1 MVIASA
7 FPLALP
13 LAPALPGLGGAS
25 SLAVVSP
32 GLDLESSFSSLL
44 EGLGLTPAVAHLVWL
59 PLPMLLV
66 LVGAVVGVLVT
77 VWLERKISAAVQ
89 QRIGPEYAGALG
101 VLQPLADGLKLLFK
115 EDIIPARA
123 DGLLF
128 TLGPILVV
136 VPVILSWLVVPFGQN
151 LLISNVG
158 VGIFLWI
165 ALSSIQPI
173 GLLMSGY
180 ASNNKYSLLGGLRA
194 AAQSI
199 SYEIPLALAVLAVV
213 MMSNSLSTV
222 DIVNQQT
229 GAGILSWNIW
239 RQPVGFVIFWICAL
253 AECERLPFD
262 LPEAEEELVA
272 GYQTEYA
279 GMKFALFYLGS
290 YINLVLS
297 ALLVSVLYLG
307 GWGFP
312 VPVEWLAGALGQSVD
327 APVVQVITGSL
338 GIVMTVLKAYLLVFF
353 AILLRWTVPRVRI
366 DQLLNLG
373 WKFLLPIALVNL
385 LVTAA
390 LKLAFPAVFGG

>member
-1 MVIASA
+1 MQTI
-7 FPLALP
+7 
-13 LAPALPGLGGAS
+13 
-25 SLAVVSP
+25 AVVTP
-32 GLDLESSFSSLL
+32 GLDLQTSFLDLL
-44 EGLGLTPAVAHLVWL
+44 EGFGLSEGLAHLLWL
-59 PLPMLLV
+59 PLPMVTV
-66 LVGAVVGVLVT
+66 LVAAVVGVLVN
-77 VWLERKISAAVQ
+77 VWLERKISAAAQ

-101 VLQPLADGLKLLFK
+101 VLQPIADGLKLLFK
-115 EDIIPARA
+115 EDIIPAKA

-128 TLGPILVV
+128 TLGPVLVL

-158 VGIFLWI
+158 VGVFLWI

-180 ASNNKYSLLGGLRA
+180 SSNNKYSLLGGLRA

-199 SYEIPLALAVLAVV
+199 SYEIPLALSVLAIV

-229 GAGILSWNIW
+229 GAGIFSWNIW
-239 RQPVGFVIFWICAL
+239 RQPVGFLVFWICAL

-312 VPVEWLAGALGQSVD
+312 IPIEWFAGLLCQSVD
-327 APVVQVITGSL
+327 APLVQVLTGSL

-366 DQLLNLG
+366 DQLLDLG
-373 WKFLLPIALVNL
+373 WKFLLPVALVNL

-390 LKLAFPAVFGG
+390 LKLAFPAAFGG

>member
-1 MVIASA
+1 MLLIPQVTPA
-7 FPLALP
+7 FVA
-13 LAPALPGLGGAS
+13 
-25 SLAVVSP
+25 P
-32 GLDLESSFSSLL
+32 GLDLQASFSSLL
-44 EGLGLTPAVAHLVWL
+44 EGLGVSPGLARVIWL

-66 LVGAVVGVLVT
+66 LIAAVVGVLVN

-101 VLQPLADGLKLLFK
+101 ILQPLADGLKLLVK
-115 EDIIPARA
+115 EDVIPARA

-128 TLGPILVV
+128 TLGPVLVL

-165 ALSSIQPI
+165 SLSSIQPI

-199 SYEIPLALAVLAVV
+199 SYEIPLALSVLAIV

-239 RQPVGFVIFWICAL
+239 RQPVGFLIFWICAL

-312 VPVEWLAGALGQSVD
+312 IPVEWVAQWFGQSID
-327 APVVQVITGSL
+327 SPLIQVITASV

-366 DQLLNLG
+366 DQLLDLG

-385 LVTAA
+385 LLTAA
-390 LKLAFPAVFGG
+390 LKLAFPMAFGG

>member
-1 MVIASA
+1 MVSNPA
-7 FPLALP
+7 
-13 LAPALPGLGGAS
+13 LAPG
-25 SLAVVSP
+25 
-32 GLDLESSFSSLL
+32 GLDLEASFEQALQA
-44 EGLGLTPAVAHLVWL
+44 LGLSPGAAHLLWL
-59 PLPMLLV
+59 PLPMVLV
-66 LVGAVVGVLVT
+66 LVAAVVGVLVN

-101 VLQPLADGLKLLFK
+101 VLQPLADGLKLLWK
-115 EDIIPARA
+115 EDVIPARA
-123 DGLLF
+123 DSLLF
-128 TLGPILVV
+128 TLGPVLVL

-222 DIVNQQT
+222 AIVDQQT

-272 GYQTEYA
+272 GYQTEYS

-312 VPVEWLAGALGQSVD
+312 VPVEWLAGWLGQSVD
-327 APVVQVITGSL
+327 APLVQVITASV

-366 DQLLNLG
+366 DQLLDLG

-390 LKLAFPAVFGG
+390 LKLAFPVAFGG